1 MLLKDYQYEHAL
13 DVPFDD
19 WSKFD
24 RDKDKII
31 ESLEYRFGKK
41 KAEKIYKIVDANWN
55 SFEGHEAVVIKVE
68 DYDCLAIVTDEFT
81 PIEISDFIYPFD
93 DETIYPMQMLE
104 TKFYFKRH

>member
-31 ESLEYRFGKK
+31 ESL
-41 KAEKIYKIVDANWN
+41 
-55 SFEGHEAVVIKVE
+55 
-68 DYDCLAIVTDEFT
+68 
-81 PIEISDFIYPFD
+81 
-93 DETIYPMQMLE
+93 
-104 TKFYFKRH
+104 